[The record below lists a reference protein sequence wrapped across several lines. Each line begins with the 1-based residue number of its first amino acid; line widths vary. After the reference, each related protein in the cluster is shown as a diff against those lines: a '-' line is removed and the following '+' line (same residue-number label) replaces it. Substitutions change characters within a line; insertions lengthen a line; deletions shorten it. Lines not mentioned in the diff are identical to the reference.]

1 MQTQRWPTQADAPA
15 PDGHALTGK
24 TPPGAEHRPNTG
36 AGAIGH
42 RHARRHACDAS
53 CPGPTS
59 STWTL
64 SRPAASARAEHR
76 RCAPSPRAPY
86 RSRAALAPR
95 CSEAP
100 ACRATPAAAAGRAQ
114 GGAHRTHGRLARH
127 APARGG
133 ARLRS
138 NCRRPALPAAR
149 RIGVG
154 VGARRGVRVPAG
166 ATGPA
171 AHGHAR
177 HGLACRAHTARRV
190 RHHSVSGPGSL

>member
-42 RHARRHACDAS
+42 RRARRHACDAS

-59 STWTL
+59 STSTL

-100 ACRATPAAAAGRAQ
+100 ACRATPAAAAGRVQ
-114 GGAHRTHGRLARH
+114 GSAHHTHGRLARH

-133 ARLRS
+133 ARLRLKPQAAGPARCS
-138 NCRRPALPAAR
+138 AHWGWGRCRARCLCASWSRWARRPRARPSRACLPR
-149 RIGVG
+149 
-154 VGARRGVRVPAG
+154 PH
-166 ATGPA
+166 GPP
-171 AHGHAR
+171 R
-177 HGLACRAHTARRV
+177 
-190 RHHSVSGPGSL
+190 